1 MQKAMLVLMCFVS
14 VFLAKAQDIET
25 LLVQS
30 KQALEQNRIKEAI
43 DFAEKALELNPK
55 SAEGYN
61 ARGLAYYAFSE
72 YEKALADYTKA
83 IELSPNYKDAFYNR
97 GVCYYWL
104 SKTDLAL
111 EDFKKAIQLDATD
124 ARSYTALGGVYA
136 QKALLT
142 QAKEQHKYL
151 QEAEKNYQK
160 AIQLNPDFAQTYYN
174 YALLIAEDK
183 PRKALEYVYQFLQ
196 RKPKNTEGLI
206 LAGVLHNQLK
216 EYSKAIENLEK
227 AVLINP
233 SHSEAFAELAWANY
247 HLKRKN
253 EACQYWQKAQEL
265 GNTEAEKFRKKY
277 CKNKF

>member
-1 MQKAMLVLMCFVS
+1 MQKMMFCLMCFVGI
-14 VFLAKAQDIET
+14 FFAKAQDIET
-25 LLVQS
+25 LLRQS
-30 KQALEQNRIKEAI
+30 QQALEQNRIKEAI
-43 DFAEKALELNPK
+43 AFAEKALALNPK

-83 IELSPNYKDAFYNR
+83 IELSPNYKEAFYNR
-97 GVCYYWL
+97 GVCHYWL
-104 SKTDLAL
+104 SKNDLAL
-111 EDFKKAIQLDATD
+111 ADFNKAISIDTTD

-142 QAKEQHKYL
+142 QSKEQHKYL

-174 YALLIAEDK
+174 YASLIADSH
-183 PRKALEYVYQFLQ
+183 PRKALEYAYQFLQ
-196 RKPKNTEGLI
+196 RKPKDVEGLI
-206 LAGVLHNQLK
+206 LAGLLHNQLK
-216 EYSKAIENLEK
+216 EYEKAIENLEK

-247 HLKRKN
+247 KLKRKN
-253 EACQYWQKAQEL
+253 EACQYWLKAREL
-265 GNTEAEKFRKKY
+265 GNTDAEKFRKKY
-277 CKNKF
+277 CK